1 MTNFVSSSLST
12 STVLLENSKNLNYI
26 LESNTKEENNK
37 RKDNNSINEEYKR
50 VKCDNIN
57 NNLMYVKSI
66 EEWYFII
73 DKIEKKKK
81 KKQKIK
87 K

>member
-1 MTNFVSSSLST
+1 MTNFVSSYLST

-26 LESNTKEENNK
+26 LESDIKEENNK

-57 NNLMYVKSI
+57 NNLMYAKSI
-66 EEWYFII
+66 EEWYFIV
-73 DKIEKKKK
+73 DKIEEKKKK
-81 KKQKIK
+81 RNRR
-87 K
+87 